1 MNSSMEQI
9 SNPTKK
15 SCHHNTSL
23 SLSLLPPSWFCLKVW
38 ALSCCSSPMTA
49 WLLPRS
55 MPWWSCTLT
64 LWNHKPQINPLF
76 CTWPWPSCFCHSNR
90 NLTETQVLEWSLSL
104 PVIETASVQAL
115 RYQNLSPH
123 RLLLEK
129 AAVNLPF
136 SLPECHPPNTRS
148 MPTKRSCLTHT
159 LTQVCWPSQPQP
171 CLFHDPKSPP
181 KNTSMHPQKNTP
193 DFSLRKVTHTMI
205 PALRMQKQKAY
216 WPWMKTTKSE
226 SQTKPWC
233 CLSWLG
239 WVVWRTRKLTNTHR
253 ESRSQGMNSAGE
265 MLWDIIFG
273 GSTLLSPRFPRF

>member
-76 CTWPWPSCFCHSNR
+76 CTWPWSSCFYHSNR

-129 AAVNLPF
+129 AAVYLPF

-148 MPTKRSCLTHT
+148 MPTKRSCLTHN

-181 KNTSMHPQKNTP
+181 KNTSTHPQKNTP
-193 DFSLRKVTHTMI
+193 DFSLRKV
-205 PALRMQKQKAY
+205 
-216 WPWMKTTKSE
+216 S
-226 SQTKPWC
+226 S
-233 CLSWLG
+233 S
-239 WVVWRTRKLTNTHR
+239 
-253 ESRSQGMNSAGE
+253 
-265 MLWDIIFG
+265 
-273 GSTLLSPRFPRF
+273 